1 MTEEKQVGAE
11 AEEKVFGLV
20 QVSTQNETMI
30 QTPDGKVMD
39 IQSGIVM
46 LLNKM
51 DRIEKLVG

>member
-1 MTEEKQVGAE
+1 MTEEKQVKAE
-11 AEEKVFGLV
+11 AAEKVFGLV

-39 IQSGIVM
+39 IQSGIAM